1 MLHAKCVI
9 YVKNA
14 IFYAYAIEHMSYIN
28 MAIWVSKDVAGPQEC
43 RQMPLN
49 NLWISLTAQI
59 FKILTLEIFLCMF
72 WNFLWIMWGA
82 KGRSYTQPREL
93 KFLEEFYITIFNG
106 KISLANSESNFG
118 FFWPPLGGSQ
128 ERYGL
133 FAKLSFSLAS
143 IIISLFYLTP
153 TPPHPR
159 KVSIWTQIDKVGSGG
174 K

>member
-1 MLHAKCVI
+1 MLYAKCVI

-14 IFYAYAIEHMSYIN
+14 KNAIFDAYAIRHMSYID
-28 MAIWVSKDVAGPQEC
+28 MAIWVSKDALGPQEC

-82 KGRSYTQPREL
+82 RGRSSTQPREL

-106 KISLANSESNFG
+106 KISLANSESNSG
-118 FFWPPLGGSQ
+118 FFWPHFFWIASL
-128 ERYGL
+128 RKDL
-133 FAKLSFSLAS
+133 KLIQNLNN
-143 IIISLFYLTP
+143 LLE
-153 TPPHPR
+153 
-159 KVSIWTQIDKVGSGG
+159 VGHFVYPWW
-174 K
+174 